1 MRTLAGEDNLM
12 HVSMTSGCSLSN
24 VVGVDIA
31 ISNIEMFSAATG
43 LQQRVRFALLQS
55 YIIFLT
61 VVDNISLNITNVFL
75 YSCLIIQHAKLVPC
89 TILHCHLWSVC
100 GPPPPHYHTNCKIFG
115 GKKFEYKI
123 GAFIFPVFLVWII
136 FYSKNNSGTYYNKCT
151 KVFRWTE
158 RQTQQSYSLFFV
170 ILRKRLRT
178 LTRGWNC
185 SQKCE
190 L

>member
-1 MRTLAGEDNLM
+1 
-12 HVSMTSGCSLSN
+12 MTSGCSLSN

-100 GPPPPHYHTNCKIFG
+100 GPPHIITQTARFSG
-115 GKKFEYKI
+115 GKN
-123 GAFIFPVFLVWII
+123 L
-136 FYSKNNSGTYYNKCT
+136 NT
-151 KVFRWTE
+151 KLE
-158 RQTQQSYSLFFV
+158 LLFFLYFLFESSFIPKIIQEHIIINV
-170 ILRKRLRT
+170 QRSSDGRKDRHNKVT
-178 LTRGWNC
+178 LC
-185 SQKCE
+185 FS
-190 L
+190 